1 MALAH
6 LRLVVQRGL
15 DKTAPLWPELREA
28 SAWGREAA
36 QILANPDQVCAAE
49 VRERYEAWLRTL
61 TGQQAREGWL
71 GQVATTFLKVSANYL
86 DGLFHCYDVADLP
99 STNNDL
105 ERRFGTLR
113 YHERRASGRR
123 AVSGGLILRGAVRVV
138 AILSGGQPEEAA
150 EQLRLKDREAWQ
162 RLREQLDRRAESRR
176 AQRRFR
182 RDPLAYLTKLEQQL
196 LK

>member
-1 MALAH
+1 MAH

-28 SAWGREAA
+28 TAWGRQAA
-36 QILANPDQVCAAE
+36 QILANPEQLCGAE
-49 VRERYEAWLRTL
+49 VRERYVAWLATL
-61 TGQQAREGWL
+61 RHHQAREGWL
-71 GQVATTFLKVSANYL
+71 EQVVTTVLKVSANYL

-123 AVSGGLILRGAVRVV
+123 AVSGRLVLRGAVRVV
-138 AILSGGQPEEAA
+138 AILDAAQPEAAA

-162 RLREQLDRRAESRR
+162 RLREQLDTRAESRR

-182 RDPLAYLTKLEQQL
+182 RDPTAYLAKLEQQL
-196 LK
+196 LQ

>member
-1 MALAH
+1 M
-6 LRLVVQRGL
+6 
-15 DKTAPLWPELREA
+15 
-28 SAWGREAA
+28 
-36 QILANPDQVCAAE
+36 
-49 VRERYEAWLRTL
+49 AWLATL
-61 TGQQAREGWL
+61 RHHQAREGWL
-71 GQVATTFLKVSANYL
+71 EQVVTTVLKVSANYL

-123 AVSGGLILRGAVRVV
+123 AVSGRLVLRGAVRVV
-138 AILSGGQPEEAA
+138 AILDAAQPEAAA

-162 RLREQLDRRAESRR
+162 RLREQLDTRAESRR

-182 RDPLAYLTKLEQQL
+182 RDPTAYLAKLEQQL
-196 LK
+196 LQ

>member
-1 MALAH
+1 VALAH

-71 GQVATTFLKVSANYL
+71 GQVVTTFLKVSANYL
-86 DGLFHCYDVADLP
+86 DGLFHCYDVPDLP

-123 AVSGGLILRGAVRVV
+123 AVSGRLVLRGAVRVV
-138 AILSGGQPEEAA
+138 AILDAAQPEAVA

-162 RLREQLDRRAESRR
+162 RLREQLDTRAERRR

-182 RDPLAYLTKLEQQL
+182 RDPPAYLAELEQQL

>member
-1 MALAH
+1 MAH

-28 SAWGREAA
+28 TAWSCQAA
-36 QILANPDQVCAAE
+36 QILANTEQLCGAE
-49 VRERYEAWLRTL
+49 VRKRYEAWLRTL
-61 TGQQAREGWL
+61 TNQQAREGWL

-99 STNNDL
+99 ATNNDL

-123 AVSGGLILRGAVRVV
+123 AVSGRLVLRGAVRVV
-138 AILSGGQPEEAA
+138 AILNTAPPEQAA

-162 RLREQLDRRAESRR
+162 RLREPLDTRAESRR

-182 RDPLAYLTKLEQQL
+182 RDPAAYLATLEQQL